1 LSFFYTTHGFP
12 LPPPPPHF
20 LILRKLITEEGA
32 VITRVEMKPL
42 KLLLLLMLFSAC
54 LTQSERGAY
63 LSKYPY
69 GYKAAA
75 VVTFDTEVVREGEL
89 EAIAAALQ
97 ERGINAT
104 FFVVAGYFQNNAEM
118 LEPLRSF
125 EVASMAWS
133 QPEWAH
139 ASKEERRQQIIRAH
153 SWFEQHGYEVH
164 GFRAPYLNATKSTLP
179 LVAEMGY
186 SYDSSLFYGFE
197 PYEVEGVL
205 EIPVSMNFDAFWDEE
220 KMSFTL
226 LPTYLA
232 FQRAY
237 DSGEVFTLLTHVDTA
252 SRNLQNFTAFLDYMN
267 ERRVWFPSAR
277 ELAEWWRLRESLGL
291 TVEGNTLILR
301 NHASKPVKGATAVV
315 DARTAKGAVETWRD
329 PDSGK
334 LYVVFPEVPPGGEA
348 RVIVE

>member
-1 LSFFYTTHGFP
+1 MKITH
-12 LPPPPPHF
+12 
-20 LILRKLITEEGA
+20 
-32 VITRVEMKPL
+32 
-42 KLLLLLMLFSAC
+42 LLLLLALFSAC
-54 LTQSERGAY
+54 FTQPQREAH

-104 FFVVAGYFQNNAEM
+104 FFVVAGYFQNNPEV
-118 LEPLRSF
+118 LTPLRGF

-139 ASKEERRQQIIRAH
+139 ASEEERRQQIIRAH
-153 SWFEQHGYEVH
+153 SWFEQHGYEVR
-164 GFRAPYLNATKSTLP
+164 GFRAPYLNATRATLP

-186 SYDSSLFYGFE
+186 TYDSSLFYGFE

-252 SRNLQNFTAFLDYMN
+252 SRNLQNFTAFLDYMK
-267 ERRVWFPSAR
+267 ERRVWFPSAG
-277 ELAEWWRLRESLGL
+277 ELAEWWKLRENLEL
-291 TVEGNTLILR
+291 TIEGNTLILR

-315 DARTAKGAVETWRD
+315 DARAAKGAVETWRD
-329 PDSGK
+329 PDSSK